1 MKKMGLLFLLFIFV
15 PLLGISQENDKEAI
29 AVQGVKEYPNNPKA
43 HFNLGIVYLKKQRY
57 DQAIPEFKRCVQL
70 DSSDDQAKELLGIC
84 EGMEARNK
92 GDYQSAIKFFQDVLK
107 VNPQNKDAS
116 RMLNQALSKVYMD
129 QKKYSEAVTVLTRV
143 VEEDPQNFSAY
154 QNLGLIYYE
163 QKDFKKAVSYW
174 EQALKLEKE
183 PQIFKVLGSSYY
195 NLGDFNNA
203 ILNYKKYVQLES
215 AKDVKEQNT
224 ESLGDTYYNLG
235 VAYTD
240 NALYD
245 DAAEAFEN
253 AYKVNPK
260 DSNAGIA
267 KFGAIDV
274 ATNSHMEKASTFLLS
289 NKYSDAI
296 GEWQKVLKYQPDNKQ
311 AQDFIADAKAKL
323 DIEVEK
329 HYTAGKAFQQK
340 GSTIQALNEWNLALQ
355 MDPSNERIQKAVKGV
370 RVGNAARI
378 KALLSEGDAYY
389 SAKDYSA
396 AFETYL
402 RASKIDPRSPQVK
415 ARLRKLRSRQTSEID
430 LVFAKAMKFASKGD
444 LKNAQ
449 TNLLLAKQIDP
460 GSVKINEALF
470 KVRKDISVR
479 IKSLNED
486 GISLFQGG
494 NKEKAQVKFQ
504 EVLKYKADDE
514 TANEYVKKMTG
525 QESHQKADA
534 EQVKALYYDGVNLYI
549 NGKIHEAIAKWDLC
563 LKQDPNNIN
572 AKKNKEKA
580 LVKLQSIEK
589 LSHN

>member
-1 MKKMGLLFLLFIFV
+1 MKKSFYLFLLVI
-15 PLLGISQENDKEAI
+15 LLPVLGLAQDNDKEALFLQAI
-29 AVQGVKEYPNNPKA
+29 KANPNNSKA
-43 HFNLGIVYLKKQRY
+43 HFNLGIVYLNGQKY
-57 DQAIPEFKRCVQL
+57 DQAIPEFKKCIQL
-70 DSSDDQAKELLGIC
+70 DSSDSQAKELLGIC
-84 EGMEARNK
+84 EGISARNK

-107 VNPQNKDAS
+107 INPQNADAS
-116 RMLNQALSKVYMD
+116 RMLNQSLAKNYMD
-129 QKKYSEAVTVLTRV
+129 QNKYAEAVTALTRV
-143 VEEDPQNFSAY
+143 VEEDPKNFSAY
-154 QNLGLIYYE
+154 QNLGLIYYQ

-174 EQALKLEKE
+174 EQALRLQKE
-183 PQIFKVLGSSYY
+183 PQIYKVLGSSYY

-203 ILNYKKYVQLES
+203 ILNYKKFVQLETS
-215 AKDVKEQNT
+215 KDLKEQNP

-235 VAYTD
+235 VAYND

-245 DAAEAFEN
+245 DAAEAFEQ

-260 DSNAGIA
+260 DSNAAIA
-267 KFGAIDV
+267 KVQAIDV

-311 AQDFIADAKAKL
+311 AQDFIADAKTKL
-323 DIEVEK
+323 DVEVEK

-370 RVGNAARI
+370 KVGNAARI
-378 KALLSEGDAYY
+378 KALLAEGDTYY

-402 RASKIDPRSPQVK
+402 RASKIDSRSPQVK
-415 ARLRKLRSRQTSEID
+415 ARLKKLKSRQTTEID

-449 TNLLLAKQIDP
+449 TNLMLAKQIDP
-460 GSVKINEALF
+460 GSAKINEALF
-470 KVRKDISVR
+470 KVRKDISVKV
-479 IKSLNED
+479 KSLNEE

-494 NKEKAQVKFQ
+494 NKEKAQAKFQ

-525 QESHQKADA
+525 QQSHEKADA